1 MPTIQQNKQ
10 RVVDNIPLILEKL
23 NDVLNGQ
30 HLDEIEPILSRID
43 RTGHLPRWFDVL
55 KNDGRLPNLD
65 GKTVGSVIEK
75 LLVCVLERYVFN
87 SELQLSVNP
96 ARGVDIPELELG
108 VKSPST
114 NFCTSEPYFSAYER
128 ILGNEYDAIIL
139 LTNYQEAKNIRPFS
153 LQILQIKYLRG
164 TEIADEKLCGLAKNI
179 RERFTDEL
187 LVKKA
192 IRFLAYV
199 NQSDWEAN
207 CIVKLI
213 KDVIIDG
220 GNLSTQINR
229 IQREFARKNAGYER
243 AGKPLLPQDSLE
255 RLLAIQN
262 ITPSE
267 HAIIT
272 AAENW
277 VILTQKDN
285 GRYPNDNEWH
295 RFLIS
300 PLDGKIGMSF
310 ALQWRYNFGVL
321 FNAENNQDED
331 E

>member
-1 MPTIQQNKQ
+1 MPTIQENKQ
-10 RVVDNIPLILEKL
+10 QIINNIPLILEKL
-23 NDVLNGQ
+23 NNVLSGQ
-30 HLDEIEPILSRID
+30 HLEEIAPILSSLD
-43 RTGHLPRWFDVL
+43 RAGHLPKWFDAL
-55 KNDGRLPNLD
+55 RNNGRLPNLD

-75 LLVCVLERYVFN
+75 LLVCVLIKYVFH
-87 SELQLSVNP
+87 SELHLSVNP

-139 LTNYQEAKNIRPFS
+139 LTNYQEAKSITPFH

-164 TEIADEKLCGLAKNI
+164 TEIADAKLCTLAKNI
-179 RERFTDEL
+179 REQFTDEL

-192 IRFLAYV
+192 LRFLAYV
-199 NQSDWEAN
+199 NQSDWEAS
-207 CIVKLI
+207 CILKLI
-213 KDVIIDG
+213 DRVIL
-220 GNLSTQINR
+220 GNASLTTEINQF
-229 IQREFARKNAGYER
+229 QREFERKNTACER
-243 AGKPLLPQDSLE
+243 AGKPLLPQDSLD
-255 RLLAIQN
+255 RLLMIQN
-262 ITPSE
+262 ITPLE

-295 RFLIS
+295 RFLSS

-310 ALQWRYNFGVL
+310 ALQWRYNFGAL
-321 FNAENNQDED
+321 FHTEILCPAEK
-331 E
+331 

>member
-10 RVVDNIPLILEKL
+10 KVINNIPTILEKL
-23 NDVLNGQ
+23 NDILNGQ

-43 RTGHLPRWFDVL
+43 RTGHLPRWFDSL
-55 KNDGRLPNLD
+55 RNDGRLPNLD

-87 SELQLSVNP
+87 SELHLSVNP

-139 LTNYQEAKNIRPFS
+139 LTNYQEAKNVTPFS

-164 TEIADEKLCGLAKNI
+164 TEIADIKLCSLAKSL
-179 RERFTDEL
+179 RDKFDDDL
-187 LVKKA
+187 FVKKA

-207 CIVKLI
+207 CILKLI
-213 KDVIIDG
+213 KNVIIEG
-220 GNLSTQINR
+220 GSLTTQITR
-229 IQREFARKNAGYER
+229 FQREFNQKNANYER
-243 AGKPLLPQDSLE
+243 TGKPLIPQESID
-255 RLLAIQN
+255 RLIAVQN
-262 ITPSE
+262 ISPSE
-267 HAIIT
+267 YAIIT

-285 GRYPNDNEWH
+285 GRCPNDNEWH
-295 RFLIS
+295 RFLTS

-321 FNAENNQDED
+321 FNADNTTEEA

>member
-1 MPTIQQNKQ
+1 MPTIQENKQ
-10 RVVDNIPLILEKL
+10 KIIDNIPLILEKL
-23 NDVLNGQ
+23 NNVLNGQ
-30 HLDEIEPILSRID
+30 HLDEIAPILSELD
-43 RTGHLPRWFDVL
+43 RAGHLPKWFDSL
-55 KNDGRLPNLD
+55 QNDGRLPNLD

-75 LLVCVLERYVFN
+75 LLVCVLIKYVFH
-87 SELQLSVNP
+87 SELHLSVNP

-114 NFCTSEPYFSAYER
+114 NYCTSEPYFSAYER

-139 LTNYQEAKNIRPFS
+139 LTNYQEAKNITPFS
-153 LQILQIKYLRG
+153 LQILQIRYLRG
-164 TEIADEKLCGLAKNI
+164 TEIADVKLCGLAKSV
-179 RERFTDEL
+179 RERFSDEL
-187 LVKKA
+187 LIKKA

-199 NQSDWEAN
+199 NQSDWEAS
-207 CIVKLI
+207 CILKLMNN
-213 KDVIIDG
+213 VILEG
-220 GNLSTQINR
+220 ANLTDQISDFR
-229 IQREFARKNAGYER
+229 REFERKNATYER
-243 AGKPLLPQDSLE
+243 TGKPLLPQDSLD

-295 RFLIS
+295 RFLTS

-310 ALQWRYNFGVL
+310 ALQWRYNFGSL
-321 FNAENNQDED
+321 FHAEPPQNAE
-331 E
+331 